1 MRNLDIYNNSEIVL
15 QRKESKIYK
24 VFIILVLIFALLALL
39 LVTLYKYDRTIKLK
53 SLVKDNKVNLTV
65 SEDNLKLLSNK
76 PILINKKEYQVKIE
90 SISEVIYDSNYNE
103 YYQVVLNIDNYEL
116 VENDIIDIFIVLG
129 KTNFYNMIKEKIRD
143 GMQQ

>member
-1 MRNLDIYNNSEIVL
+1 MQNLDIYNNSEIIL

-24 VFIILVLIFALLALL
+24 VFIMLVSIFALLTLL
-39 LVTLYKYDRTIKLK
+39 LVTLYKYDRTFKIK

-65 SEDNLKLLSNK
+65 SEDNLKLLSDK
-76 PILINKKEYQVKIE
+76 SILINKKQYQVNIE
-90 SISEVIYDSNYNE
+90 SISEVIYDTNYNE
-103 YYQVVLNIDNYEL
+103 YYQVIINIDNYEL
-116 VENDIIDIFIVLG
+116 VENEIIDIFIVLG

>member
-1 MRNLDIYNNSEIVL
+1 MQNLDIYNNSEIIL

-24 VFIILVLIFALLALL
+24 VFIMLVSIFTLLTLL
-39 LVTLYKYDRTIKLK
+39 LVTLYKYDRTFKIK

-65 SEDNLKLLSNK
+65 SEDNLKLLSDK
-76 PILINKKEYQVKIE
+76 SILINKKQYQVNIE
-90 SISEVIYDSNYNE
+90 SISEVIYDTNYNE
-103 YYQVVLNIDNYEL
+103 YYQVIINIDNYEL
-116 VENDIIDIFIVLG
+116 VENEIIDIFIVLG

>member
-1 MRNLDIYNNSEIVL
+1 MRNIDIYNNSEVIL

-24 VFIILVLIFALLALL
+24 LFIIIVLIFVLLAIV
-39 LVTLYKYDRTIKLK
+39 LVTSYKYDRTLKLK
-53 SLVKDNKVNLTV
+53 SLVKDNKINITV

-76 PILINKKEYQVKIE
+76 PILINKIEYQVNIE
-90 SISEVIYDSNYNE
+90 SISEVIYDSNYNK
-103 YYQVVLNIDNYEL
+103 YYQVVLNLDNYKL

-129 KTNFYNMIKEKIRD
+129 KTTLYNMIKEKIRD